1 MVKNMKAVILAGGF
15 GSRLEEITKEIPK
28 PLVKVGKYP
37 ILIYILKIYL
47 NHNINN
53 FVLALGYKGE
63 KIVEFFLGSKLTK
76 KQKKKIKSGLTI
88 KTKLFNKQCFITFL
102 DTGLN
107 SMTGG
112 RVLQAGKFLKEK
124 NFHLTYGDGI
134 STVNLKKLEKFHMKK
149 NKLITVTAVRPPPR
163 FGELIIK
170 QNKVTSFSEKKTI
183 KTSWING
190 GFFIV
195 NKKFLKLIK
204 NEKTILERDPLE
216 KATKMRQLNAFK
228 HEGFWQCMDT
238 KRDKDK
244 INYFIKQKKIKF

>member
-1 MVKNMKAVILAGGF
+1 
-15 GSRLEEITKEIPK
+15 
-28 PLVKVGKYP
+28 
-37 ILIYILKIYL
+37 
-47 NHNINN
+47 
-53 FVLALGYKGE
+53 
-63 KIVEFFLGSKLTK
+63 
-76 KQKKKIKSGLTI
+76 
-88 KTKLFNKQCFITFL
+88 
-102 DTGLN
+102 
-107 SMTGG
+107 MTGG

-134 STVNLKKLEKFHMKK
+134 SSVNLKKLENFHKKK

-195 NKKFLKLIK
+195 NKNFLKLIK
-204 NEKTILERDPLE
+204 SKKTILERDPLE

-228 HEGFWQCMDT
+228 YEGFWQCMDT

-244 INYFIKQKKIKF
+244 ISYFINKKKIKF